1 MSSVTRYTN
10 RRIQEKKVSDFL
22 KPKHTSRYPKRNLR
36 GSSFWNDSDDEDNS
50 SNQRKSWADRCDEY
64 ENDLKSPIHK
74 RNGNFRKSRRRE
86 NTASGSNTMK
96 ENFGNNDDEST
107 FPNDKDYR
115 KKGRNLQDMFKAASD
130 GISTTSSSI
139 HSSDNEMENDK
150 LKRLETDEAVL
161 RRRQKQ
167 IDYGK
172 NTKAYQAYI
181 KAVPRE
187 QRVRGKH
194 IFTPKKHIVYSRR
207 SWDTQ
212 IKLWRKKLHE
222 YDPVSE
228 DEDEAEV
235 DLSDMISMMSPK

>member
-1 MSSVTRYTN
+1 MANVPRYNN

-22 KPKHTSRYPKRNLR
+22 KPKYPSRYPKRSLR
-36 GSSFWNDSDDEDNS
+36 GASFWNDSDDEENS
-50 SNQRKSWADRCDEY
+50 SNRRESWADRCDEY

-74 RNGNFRKSRRRE
+74 RIGNLRRSRRRE

-96 ENFGNNDDEST
+96 ENFDNNDGEST
-107 FPNDKDYR
+107 FTKDRDYR
-115 KKGRNLQDMFKAASD
+115 KGARNLQDMFKAASD

-139 HSSDNEMENDK
+139 HSSDNEMETDK
-150 LKRLETDEAVL
+150 FKRFETDEVVL

-181 KAVPRE
+181 KAVPKE
-187 QRVRGKH
+187 KRVLGEH
-194 IFTPKKHIVYSRR
+194 IFTPKKHLVYSRR

-222 YDPVSE
+222 YDPKSE
-228 DEDEAEV
+228 DEDDAEV